1 MTIRQ
6 LNNNSFVMKENGQ
19 LLLHVVIV
27 QKYESTD
34 DLGDVVLIRRSLL
47 LISLLFKVTIL
58 ILVRVYEFVI

>member
-6 LNNNSFVMKENGQ
+6 LNNNSFGMKENGQ

-58 ILVRVYEFVI
+58 IIVRVYEFVI